1 MEGRPAPPRKDRLG
15 DSRWTPLGL
24 PALFLLPGPAA
35 AAGAAVLAA
44 TPLCLRAGTFPPRD
58 CLGLGGMS
66 VGQTLVWDSRA
77 ARTRA
82 TASCVGRQMD
92 EAMKRVR
99 ARKLWSIAQKENDG
113 SEYKINIVQPMSR
126 EEGIVKSSGL
136 LSGGGWFNVVE
147 KMEGR
152 PV

>member
-1 MEGRPAPPRKDRLG
+1 MGGRPAPPREDRLG

-35 AAGAAVLAA
+35 AAGAAVLAP
-44 TPLCLRAGTFPPRD
+44 TPLRLCAGTFPPPDR
-58 CLGLGGMS
+58 LAFGGMS
-66 VGQTLVWDSRA
+66 IGQTVGCDNRV

-82 TASCVGRQMD
+82 TATCVGRQMD
-92 EAMKRVR
+92 KAMKRAR
-99 ARKLWSIAQKENDG
+99 AQALVDCAERKLRERIQNQYRATNAQRRGDFA
-113 SEYKINIVQPMSR
+113 
-126 EEGIVKSSGL
+126 KSLGL

-147 KMEGR
+147 EMEGR